1 MILQTQYKWYKWL
14 LYALIFAIVG
24 LAVASGV
31 YMVRGKL
38 YEKDVNKKILE
49 INQIQKEI
57 QLAKS
62 NGNYRIYQLWDVV
75 YKNQNNVNY
84 VALYEYLNQVK
95 KYILKDLQNYTISRF
110 ILSIKPHEIDLD
122 TTLPSYNVIYSS
134 GWLVDLIAKRP
145 FVEEIQANNFRK
157 MINGINVKLKIK
169 TK

>member
-14 LYALIFAIVG
+14 LYILIFAIVG

-62 NGNYRIYQLWDVV
+62 NGNYRIYQL
-75 YKNQNNVNY
+75 
-84 VALYEYLNQVK
+84 
-95 KYILKDLQNYTISRF
+95 
-110 ILSIKPHEIDLD
+110 
-122 TTLPSYNVIYSS
+122 
-134 GWLVDLIAKRP
+134 
-145 FVEEIQANNFRK
+145 
-157 MINGINVKLKIK
+157 
-169 TK
+169 